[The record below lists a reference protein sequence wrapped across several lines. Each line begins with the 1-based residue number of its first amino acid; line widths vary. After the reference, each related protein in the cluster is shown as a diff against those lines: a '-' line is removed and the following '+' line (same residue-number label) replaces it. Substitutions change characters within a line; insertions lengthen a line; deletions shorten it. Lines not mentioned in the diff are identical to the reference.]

1 MNRVGDPPLVRPR
14 EGLILPASARRAV
27 DGGMSLDQSDVG
39 VFVPLDAV
47 FPDLAPTE
55 RTLISVLETL
65 SRDDTLFMCARVN
78 IIVSGFGD
86 FEHKSRQEQA
96 INSLKVPTLLDR
108 INDFCRSRP
117 PGKLPVIFFRGQM
130 LELMRWVSR
139 YSRNLP
145 SDGTSYDDPQRR
157 EGFVK
162 AALIASELWGKRI
175 FRDKLTPNVGL
186 SDMRRRALG
195 AFRRGVDESGTA
207 PHLGSA
213 IGRGIGLF
221 TKYMP
226 ACHPRFEEEFE
237 AATGLPLRQYL
248 GCATVLMLKTMQHN
262 KEDPLFGVDTYAGAT
277 TYRDIFP
284 RFFDLVSLPADRLA
298 EAVWG
303 NFEAE
308 GYARLRERPVMMTA
322 DGRGIVLDPTFFAER
337 VSVGPLFH
345 ATKGRERSESLKLFA
360 AFGDAFERYA
370 TEALRRMYPHR
381 PGLVDRVALAMQGAA
396 ADGRKFEIDASLF
409 DYPRA
414 AVFELKASFLLD
426 KALDAEDTE
435 TLPREIRKKYG
446 KAEGE
451 RDKGVAQ
458 LARSIGAIARG
469 EWLGDHGQF
478 ADITTLYPVLLVHDN
493 RLDTPLFGHF
503 LEQEFRSLLGKIS
516 RERHVAPLTV
526 MTIHDLENLE
536 RSIEGFS
543 LLGLLADYAR
553 ECPDRLRSLHNYIT
567 SSPYAKKL
575 LRNEQLMNECF
586 SVLDLLKAELF
597 PDWKDGD

>member
-1 MNRVGDPPLVRPR
+1 
-14 EGLILPASARRAV
+14 
-27 DGGMSLDQSDVG
+27 VG
-39 VFVPLDAV
+39 VFVPPGAV
-47 FPDLAPTE
+47 FPGLEPTE
-55 RTLISVLETL
+55 RALMAILETL
-65 SRDDTLFMCARVN
+65 SRDDTLFMCARIN

-86 FEHKSRQEQA
+86 FEVKSRQEQA
-96 INSLKVPTLLDR
+96 INNLKVPGLLDR
-108 INDFCRSRP
+108 INDYCRLRP
-117 PGKLPVIFFRGQM
+117 PGKLPVVFFRGQM

-139 YSRNLP
+139 YGRNLP
-145 SDGTSYDDPQRR
+145 SDGASLDDPQRR
-157 EGFVK
+157 ENFVK

-175 FRDKLTPNVGL
+175 FGDKLTPNVGL
-186 SDMRRRALG
+186 AEMRRRALG

-207 PHLGSA
+207 PHMGSA

-221 TKYMP
+221 TNYMP
-226 ACHPRFEEEFE
+226 VCYPRFAEEFE
-237 AATGLPLRQYL
+237 AATGMPLRQYL

-262 KEDPLFGVDTYAGAT
+262 KEGPLFGAATYAGAT
-277 TYRDIFP
+277 TNRDIFP
-284 RFFDLVSLPADRLA
+284 RFFDLVSLPANGLA
-298 EAVWG
+298 EALWE
-303 NFEAE
+303 NFETE

-322 DGRGIVLDPTFFAER
+322 GGGGMVLDPTFFVER
-337 VSVGPLFH
+337 VSIGPLFH
-345 ATKGRERSESLKLFA
+345 ATKGKARSEGLKLFA

-370 TEALRRMYPHR
+370 TEALQRMYPRR
-381 PGLVDRVALAMQGAA
+381 PGLVDRIALGMRGAA
-396 ADGRKFEIDASLF
+396 ADGKEFEIDASLF

-426 KALDAEDTE
+426 RALDAEDAE

-446 KAEGE
+446 KAETEGE

-469 EWLGDHGQF
+469 EWLGDQGQF
-478 ADITTLYPVLLVHDN
+478 TDVKTLYPVLLVHDN
-493 RLDTPLFGHF
+493 RLDTPLFGRF
-503 LEQEFRSLLGKIS
+503 LEQEFRGLLGEIPQ
-516 RERHVAPLTV
+516 ERHVAPLTV

-567 SSPYAKKL
+567 SSPYAGKL
-575 LRNEQLMNECF
+575 LRNDHLMNECF

-597 PDWKDGD
+597 PDWKDEG